1 MSVPQASWLLEPHV
15 RHFFIDFPMPLA
27 LLRQDGGIVA
37 LNTRFTESID
47 IASLE
52 SDAVQRLVRSPG
64 AEWAPVSLVGRGGGG
79 VPARAR
85 ALRAED
91 NVLLVLSSPSLEDA
105 EDPEVGQL
113 RQRLSQL
120 EQLVATD
127 RLTGVWNRSHFDRM
141 IELELGRSSRYQQP
155 LSLILLDIDHFKQV
169 NDRFGHAAGDSVLCE
184 LVRVV
189 QQRIRGADSLF
200 RWGGEEFVVMTPSTG
215 YRSAAVAAEKIRA
228 AVESHDFP
236 AVGRVTVSQGV
247 AESLPHESAGDC
259 FKRVDTSL
267 YAAKHG
273 GRNQVVVDRCGSSDV
288 WAKAG
293 NRSVIK
299 LQWNEAY
306 ECGEATIDAQ
316 HRRLFE
322 LANKIIECAFE
333 ANQNRPALNAL
344 FEELLHHVALHFT
357 DEEEILESKH
367 YAQLEPHKRAHAGL
381 LSRAARL
388 QQKAA
393 AGDVTLG
400 ELVEFLAHDVVARHL
415 LTAVREFFPLFS
427 VPVAAAAA
435 L

>member
-1 MSVPQASWLLEPHV
+1 MPDLQSAWLLEPHV

-37 LNTRFTESID
+37 LNTRFTESFD
-47 IASLE
+47 SACLE

-64 AEWAPVSLVGRGGGG
+64 EAWEPVSLVGQRGG

-91 NVLLVLSSPSLEDA
+91 NVLLVLSVRSLEEA
-105 EDPEVGQL
+105 ADPELGQL
-113 RQRLSQL
+113 QQRLSQL

-141 IELELGRSSRYQQP
+141 IELELSRSNRYQHP

-169 NDRFGHAAGDSVLCE
+169 NDRFGHAAGDSVLRE

-189 QQRIRGADSLF
+189 QERIRGADMLF

-215 YRSAAVAAEKIRA
+215 YRSAAVVAEKIRA

-236 AVGRVTVSQGV
+236 AVGKVTVSQGV
-247 AESLPHESAGDC
+247 AECLPHESAGDC
-259 FKRVDTSL
+259 FKRVDASL
-267 YAAKHG
+267 YAAKNG
-273 GRNQVVVDRCGSSDV
+273 GRNRVVVDRRGSSDE
-288 WAKAG
+288 WARAG
-293 NRSVIK
+293 NASIIK
-299 LQWNEAY
+299 LQWSESY
-306 ECGEATIDAQ
+306 ECGEETIDSQ

-322 LANKIIECAFE
+322 LANKLIEAAFD
-333 ANQNRPALNAL
+333 ADHDRPAFNAAL
-344 FEELLHHVALHFT
+344 DALLAHVALHFAA
-357 DEEEILESKH
+357 EEAILGVKR
-367 YAQLEPHKRAHAGL
+367 YAQLEAHKRAHAGL

-388 QQKAA
+388 KQKAA

-400 ELVEFLAHDVVARHL
+400 ELVEFVAHDVVARHL
-415 LTAVREFFPLFS
+415 LTADRDFFPLFA
-427 VPVAAAAA
+427 VPGAPVVSAS
-435 L
+435 

>member
-236 AVGRVTVSQGV
+236 DAGKVTISLGV
-247 AESLPHESAGDC
+247 AECLPHEGAGDC
-259 FKRVDTSL
+259 FKRVDASL
-267 YAAKHG
+267 YAAKNA
-273 GRNQVVVDRCGSSDV
+273 GRNRVVVDRCGSSDV
-288 WAKAG
+288 WAQAG

-322 LANKIIECAFE
+322 LANKLIECAFDTK
-333 ANQNRPALNAL
+333 QDRPALNVL
-344 FEELLHHVALHFT
+344 FEELLHHVALHFA
-357 DEEEILESKH
+357 DEEAILESKR
-367 YAQLEPHKRAHAGL
+367 YERLEAHKRAHAGL

-393 AGDVTLG
+393 AGDITLG

-415 LTAVREFFPLFS
+415 LTADREFFPLFS
-427 VPVAAAAA
+427 VPVAAASAS
-435 L
+435 